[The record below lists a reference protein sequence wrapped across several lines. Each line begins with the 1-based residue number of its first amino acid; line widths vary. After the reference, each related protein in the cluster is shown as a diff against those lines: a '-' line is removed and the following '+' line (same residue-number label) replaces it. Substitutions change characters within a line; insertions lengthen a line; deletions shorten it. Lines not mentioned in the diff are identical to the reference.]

1 MREIVERIIKLS
13 PLEIKQ
19 EVYRRQK
26 ELLVWRRRIR
36 LPEFSK
42 RRSRRGRK
50 KVRAQIRWRAQE
62 LLAITDALNMHVL
75 RVQRDDYQKWQ
86 AEIMEKAMAEVNRM
100 ELAGEVYQAP
110 DKKEISLDE
119 QLFKEREATRN

>member
-1 MREIVERIIKLS
+1 
-13 PLEIKQ
+13 
-19 EVYRRQK
+19 
-26 ELLVWRRRIR
+26 
-36 LPEFSK
+36 
-42 RRSRRGRK
+42 
-50 KVRAQIRWRAQE
+50 
-62 LLAITDALNMHVL
+62 MHVL

-100 ELAGEVYQAP
+100 ELVSELVHPMIFLCKFKAFISCFAVLSPSCRIISFLFPLQAGEVYQAP